1 MQSSVCLISFR
12 YPKDNEK
19 EMLAERSGL
28 SRSQVH
34 FLAFSTHTI

>member
-1 MQSSVCLISFR
+1 MQSSVSVSFR

-19 EMLAERSGL
+19 EMLAARSGL